1 MTRVGIGYD
10 AHLLVPD
17 RPLVLGGVTVPHD
30 QGLEGHSDGDV
41 AAHAIID
48 ALLGAAALG
57 DLGAHFRSDDPRY
70 PPGVSSMLLMERAVA
85 MVRERGWQVEN
96 VDATIV
102 AQRPA
107 LASHIQAMRQAV
119 AGALGI
125 DIDRV
130 SIKATTTDGL
140 GFTGAGQGMAAHAVA
155 SLTESPS

>member
-17 RPLVLGGVTVPHD
+17 KPLVLGGVTVPHD

-57 DLGAHFRSDDPRY
+57 DLGAHFHSDDPRY

-107 LASHIQAMRQAV
+107 LAPHIQAMRQAV
-119 AGALGI
+119 ARALGI

>member
-1 MTRVGIGYD
+1 MTRTGMGYD

-17 RPLVLGGVTVPHD
+17 RPLVLAGVTVPHD
-30 QGLEGHSDGDV
+30 RGLEGHSDGDV
-41 AAHAIID
+41 AVHAIID

-57 DLGAHFRSDDPRY
+57 DLGTHFSSKDPRY
-70 PPGVSSMLLMERAVA
+70 PAGVSSMLLLERAVA

-102 AQRPA
+102 AQQPP
-107 LASHIQAMRQAV
+107 LAPHYQAMRQAV
-119 AGALGI
+119 AGTLGI

-140 GFTGAGQGMAAHAVA
+140 GFPGAGQGMAAHAVA
-155 SLTESPS
+155 SLTESPR